1 MCNLQK
7 VVTFCDTLARVN
19 PKYSS
24 KLHGLCLLQI
34 NWNNFLELIERAGL
48 ELWQK
53 MYFYLNLHNLNE
65 NYINLTWW
73 LL

>member
-24 KLHGLCLLQI
+24 KLYGLCLLQI

-48 ELWQK
+48 EL
-53 MYFYLNLHNLNE
+53 
-65 NYINLTWW
+65 
-73 LL
+73 